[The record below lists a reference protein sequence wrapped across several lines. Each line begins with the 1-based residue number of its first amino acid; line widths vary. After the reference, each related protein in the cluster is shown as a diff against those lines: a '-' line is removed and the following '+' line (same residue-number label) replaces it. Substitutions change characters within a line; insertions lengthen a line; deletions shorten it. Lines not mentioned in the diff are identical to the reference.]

1 MLSSACLPL
10 AWLTPL
16 PCAHTARCGIR
27 ELEPE
32 AKQRHGIEYS
42 NAEVA
47 YWIAL
52 SNMNSGVAI
61 SGMHAASVLEP
72 SARTPELAERL
83 TWAASYM
90 GRHTSVQAAPGAWV
104 AFRAEADAGPD
115 ASAPG
120 RRDYTY
126 LMRIKSLESAPV
138 ERQCGNNASGYGAW
152 CRVLTGS
159 ESSIHLA
166 VTAGGLF
173 SDGSSPSAVTLRLV
187 YLPSGSRGSA
197 AGCSLQL
204 WYVAAS
210 TRDAKLGVAVPA
222 YTAGRV
228 AWKEAISNISDAVF
242 GGVGPRGSDF
252 WLTLAGGGACEARV
266 HMVEA
271 RKPG

>member
-1 MLSSACLPL
+1 VY
-10 AWLTPL
+10 TV
-16 PCAHTARCGIR
+16 RCGIR
-27 ELEPE
+27 ELEPKAE
-32 AKQRHGIEYS
+32 QRHGIEYS
-42 NAEVA
+42 NTEVA

-61 SGMHAASVLEP
+61 SGMHAASVLKP
-72 SARTPELAERL
+72 SARTSELTDRL
-83 TWAASYM
+83 TWAANYM

-115 ASAPG
+115 AFAPG
-120 RRDYTY
+120 RRDYTF
-126 LMRIKSLESAPV
+126 LMRIKSLESVPV

-166 VTAGGLF
+166 VTADGLF
-173 SDGSSPSAVTLRLV
+173 SDGSSPSPVTLRLV
-187 YLPSGSRGSA
+187 YLPSGARGSTL
-197 AGCSLQL
+197 GCSLQL

-210 TRDAKLGVAVPA
+210 TRGAKLGLAVSA
-222 YTAGRV
+222 YTADRV
-228 AWKEAISNISDAVF
+228 VWKEAMSNISDALF

-252 WLTLAGGGACEARV
+252 WLTLAGGDACEARV